1 MKKFKIVFP
10 KNKTAAWVD
19 YSYANQIAVQ
29 VSISQEAG
37 FFSLGDE
44 PKVECWCIAS
54 DEAVTAIQS
63 SEWKSF
69 IQN

>member
-29 VSISQEAG
+29 AG